1 MTSIFNSVYLL
12 IFIQFLRELYR
23 KINPRPDSGEL
34 PKYLILAKF
43 TDKTLL
49 LGYADTYSKCT
60 EYMNDSRWS
69 ITISQN
75 VGQIYIDADYIDVE
89 GKPMASARRR
99 GTDNCPLESI
109 RENRG
114 VNGVASSR
122 DVQLA
127 QKYGFSESKMESIVR
142 RFRRGNYV

>member
-23 KINPRPDSGEL
+23 KIIPRPDSGEL

-43 TDKTLL
+43 NDKTLL

-75 VGQIYIDADYIDVE
+75 VGQIYIDADYIDVG
-89 GKPMASARRR
+89 GKPMDSARRR
-99 GTDNCPLESI
+99 GTDDLPLESI